1 MPRRRWLGSSNR
13 AVSVGARCCTTR
25 SKKAH
30 GTVFRELLYH
40 WHPWFGMRVAIHGAV
55 DKADGVVFCCTL
67 SGSGADRWLEVPA
80 WMFDRARCLDSP
92 RLTASPFVSM
102 DALSALQALKLPLSS
117 SNAGIL
123 AHPDPLTTRIGERLM
138 TMRSPVQPPAMPAER
153 RRLQQSDRSQQI
165 DLFDGVTP
173 TQTPAWRDLPQETRD
188 TLTGLMARL
197 ILEHAQISSPALR
210 TGAGH
215 DH

>member
-1 MPRRRWLGSSNR
+1 M
-13 AVSVGARCCTTR
+13 
-25 SKKAH
+25 
-30 GTVFRELLYH
+30 TVRGLL
-40 WHPWFGMRVAIHGAV
+40 
-55 DKADGVVFCCTL
+55 
-67 SGSGADRWLEVPA
+67 
-80 WMFDRARCLDSP
+80 
-92 RLTASPFVSM
+92 
-102 DALSALQALKLPLSS
+102 
-117 SNAGIL
+117 
-123 AHPDPLTTRIGERLM
+123 
-138 TMRSPVQPPAMPAER
+138 QPPTMSTGR
-153 RRLQQSDRSQQI
+153 RRLQQSDGSQQI